1 MRVAAIDAGT
11 NSVRLLVAED
21 RPGGL
26 RTLDRRMVITR
37 LGQGVDRSRMLS
49 SEALTRTL
57 QTIADYA
64 ATCGE
69 YDVRRLR
76 ITGTSAVRDAR
87 NRDVFLSAVRD
98 LTGQE
103 PELLTGEQE
112 ARVTFA
118 GVLSDLVEAPMVVV
132 DIGGGS
138 TELIY
143 GHGAPEKLMSLDVGC
158 VRMFEKHLSSDPPA
172 DAELEALR
180 SEVMSELH
188 AFKNECPVPAGTRFV
203 GVAGTVTQLAALKS
217 GLPLYDP
224 EVTHQMVL
232 SHGDV
237 RLLAR
242 RLERL
247 PLEKRRRVKALEPGR
262 ADVIVAGV
270 EILQCVM
277 ETFDVGEIV
286 VSEKDILDGLVI
298 ELLERSEP

>member
-21 RPGGL
+21 HPGGL

-37 LGQGVDRSRMLS
+37 LGQGVDRRRLLASDAVS
-49 SEALTRTL
+49 RTL
-57 QTIADYA
+57 ETIADYA

-76 ITGTSAVRDAR
+76 ITGTSAVRDAG
-87 NRDVFLSAVRD
+87 NRDDFLAAVRE

-112 ARVTFA
+112 ARVTFT
-118 GVLSDLVEAPMVVV
+118 GVLSDLAEGPMVVV

-143 GHGAPEKLMSLDVGC
+143 GNGAPEKLMSLDIGC
-158 VRMFEKHLSSDPPA
+158 VRMFEKHLSSDPPMES
-172 DAELEALR
+172 ELQALR
-180 SEVMSELH
+180 NEVMAALK
-188 AFKNECPVPAGTRFV
+188 AFKDEYPVPAGPRFV

-217 GLPLYDP
+217 GLPVYDP

-237 RLLAR
+237 RLLAK

-247 PLEKRRRVKALEPGR
+247 PLEKRRRIKALEPGR

-270 EILQCVM
+270 EILLCVM
-277 ETFDVGEIV
+277 ETFDVAEIV

-298 ELLERSEP
+298 ELLEHSES